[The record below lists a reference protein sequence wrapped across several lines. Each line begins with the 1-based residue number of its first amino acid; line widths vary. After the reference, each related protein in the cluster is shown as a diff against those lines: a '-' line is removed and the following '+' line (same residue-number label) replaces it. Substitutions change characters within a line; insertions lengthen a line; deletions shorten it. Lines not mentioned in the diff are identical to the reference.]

1 MRKFDAAEIRETMG
15 LPWVVL
21 LVVASASGC
30 QDGPMFALKKA
41 NPYYSSYEWA
51 ADEAI
56 GPTDAT
62 REAELRELAGSIA
75 TMDPEDQRRWL
86 GDLAKIMKYDPSPHM
101 RCQAVH
107 AAARATVPEA
117 LSVLTTGV
125 EDDHVKVRIASCS
138 ALGSRQEPEATRLLA
153 ESVNS
158 ETNKDVRLAAIKSLG
173 SHEGPQ
179 ATDALKL
186 ALQEPELAYQHASI
200 ASLRKITGRDVGNQ
214 PEAWVALLESPE
226 GSSGGTDRSP
236 SWSERLGNFF

>member
-1 MRKFDAAEIRETMG
+1 MRKFDAAELRETIG
-15 LPWVVL
+15 PSWVL
-21 LVVASASGC
+21 MLIVAAASGC
-30 QDGPMFALKKA
+30 QDGPMFAIKKA

-62 REAELRELAGSIA
+62 REAELRELAGAIDDMSPA
-75 TMDPEDQRRWL
+75 EQRRWL
-86 GDLAKIMKYDPSPHM
+86 EHLANILQYDPSPHM

-107 AAARATVPEA
+107 AAALATVPEA
-117 LSVLTTGV
+117 ISVLETGTQ
-125 EDDHVKVRIASCS
+125 DDHAKVRIASCD
-138 ALGSRQEPEATRLLA
+138 ALALRTETEATRLLA

-173 SHEGPQ
+173 SHQGSQ

-200 ASLRKITGRDVGNQ
+200 ASLRQITGRDVGNE
-214 PEAWVALLESPE
+214 PEAWVAMLESPE
-226 GSSGGTDRSP
+226 GNSGDANRSP
-236 SWSERLGNFF
+236 SWSERLGSFF